1 MGDVTQLLNAW
12 QNGDESALAQLMP
25 AVYAELR
32 RIAARAMRRESAGH
46 TLQPTALVNEAYLR
60 LIQQERTNWRNR
72 AHFFAIA
79 AQLMRR
85 ILVDHVRRRQRQ
97 RRGGEHVL
105 ITLESMPDIAANTTA
120 FGPSDTVDVLALD
133 AALSKLENLA
143 PRQCRIVELRFFS
156 GLTVEATA
164 EALGISAITVKREWA
179 MAKTF
184 LYRELRPMREAVCGG
199 ERP

>member
-1 MGDVTQLLNAW
+1 MGDITQLLNAW
-12 QNGDESALAQLMP
+12 QAGDKSALARLMP
-25 AVYAELR
+25 VVYAELR
-32 RIAARAMRRESAGH
+32 RIAVRAMRREAVGH

-60 LIQQERTNWRNR
+60 LTQQERTNWRNR
-72 AHFFAIA
+72 THFFAIA

-97 RRGGEHVL
+97 RRGGEHVI
-105 ITLESMPDIAANTTA
+105 ITLDGMPDLVAPE
-120 FGPSDTVDVLALD
+120 PSGGAVDVLALD
-133 AALSKLENLA
+133 EALGKLEALA

-184 LYRELRPMREAVCGG
+184 LYRELRPAREAACGG

>member
-1 MGDVTQLLNAW
+1 MGDITQLLNAW
-12 QNGDESALAQLMP
+12 QAGDESALARLMP
-25 AVYAELR
+25 VVYAELR
-32 RIAARAMRRESAGH
+32 RIAVRAMRRETTGH

-72 AHFFAIA
+72 THFFAIA

-97 RRGGEHVL
+97 RRGGEHVI
-105 ITLESMPDIAANTTA
+105 ITLDGMQDLAAPE
-120 FGPSDTVDVLALD
+120 PSGSAVDVLALD
-133 AALSKLENLA
+133 EALGKLEALA
-143 PRQCRIVELRFFS
+143 PRQCRVVELRFFS

-184 LYRELRPMREAVCGG
+184 LYRELRPAREAACGG

>member
-1 MGDVTQLLNAW
+1 MGDITQLLNAW
-12 QNGDESALAQLMP
+12 QAGDESALARLMP
-25 AVYAELR
+25 VVHPELR
-32 RIAARAMRRESAGH
+32 RIAVRAMCREAVGH

-60 LIQQERTNWRNR
+60 LTQQERTNWRNR
-72 AHFFAIA
+72 THFFAIA

-97 RRGGEHVL
+97 RRGGEHVI
-105 ITLESMPDIAANTTA
+105 ITLDVMQDVAAPE
-120 FGPSDTVDVLALD
+120 PSGNAVDVLALD
-133 AALSKLENLA
+133 EALGKLEVLA

-164 EALGISAITVKREWA
+164 EALGISPITVKREWA

-184 LYRELRPMREAVCGG
+184 LYRELRPAREAACGG

>member
-1 MGDVTQLLNAW
+1 
-12 QNGDESALAQLMP
+12 
-25 AVYAELR
+25 
-32 RIAARAMRRESAGH
+32 
-46 TLQPTALVNEAYLR
+46 
-60 LIQQERTNWRNR
+60 
-72 AHFFAIA
+72 
-79 AQLMRR
+79 MRR

-97 RRGGEHVL
+97 RRGGEHVI
-105 ITLESMPDIAANTTA
+105 ITLDGMPDLVAPE
-120 FGPSDTVDVLALD
+120 PSGGAVDVLALD
-133 AALSKLENLA
+133 EALGKLEALA

-184 LYRELRPMREAVCGG
+184 LYRELRPAREAACGG